1 MHPKEITLFE
11 LLIYTL
17 LALWNP
23 LLKSHSDPLSPF
35 HPNSPRYG
43 QTNCWVHP
51 EAEYGAYVQGEEI
64 FICVPRAAYNIAHQ
78 LTDDKTP
85 QWGHVQQ
92 VGPLFTGQDLI
103 GSALKAPLTPYERIY
118 VLPMLSV
125 LSTKGTG
132 VVTSVPSDSPDDF
145 CSLRDLINKPDF
157 RKKFGVTDEMV
168 LPFKVV
174 NIINIPE
181 LGDCA
186 AQTVV
191 EQMKIKSANDRVL
204 LDRAKDEVYT
214 KGFYSGTLIVGPH
227 AGKKVE
233 EVKAIIRQELIDTG
247 VAAAYAEPTSE
258 VMSRSGDLCVVA
270 LIDQW
275 YLDYGEADWLAMAQK
290 CLSNM
295 NTYGTEAREAMK
307 NSLDWM
313 RQWACSRSF
322 GLGTKLP
329 WDETFIIDSLS
340 DSTIYMAYYTV
351 AHLLHKD
358 LEGKEL
364 GSAGIAPEHMTDAVW
379 DYIFLGKKSDAI
391 PAAVSQD
398 ILEKMR
404 NEFTYW
410 YPVDLRVSG
419 KDLCNNHLL
428 FWIYNHVAMWPNDE
442 SKWPAAVRPNGHVL
456 LNKMKMAKSTG
467 NFISLYDGVERFT
480 ADGMRFAL
488 ADAGDGIFDDSNF
501 TTDSAD
507 GALLKL
513 YTQIEW
519 VKEILP
525 ELNSAEG
532 LRTGG
537 FNFADEVFDSQMS
550 LCIEATDRAFGNMEY
565 KEGVKTGFFDLQDAR
580 DKYQEFCKLQG
591 QKMHSDLIKRFLRTQ
606 ALLLAPICPH
616 WSEYVWSTLLKEEK
630 SIMFARFP
638 ETAAPNQL
646 RIAQFAYLQR
656 IVHAW
661 RLALDTY
668 KNPKK
673 GAKVA
678 APSRATIVVARR
690 YPIWHEAAII
700 TLERLFKETSV
711 MPEQGPLLAAL
722 KAHADVEDKEIKNA
736 MSVARALSAEHPTR
750 GNEVFSLSL
759 PWEES
764 ALLHETSA
772 YLAGSIPVST
782 IAVTFTDDEA
792 VANEKNLRA
801 TPGNPAIIFHA

>member
-1 MHPKEITLFE
+1 M
-11 LLIYTL
+11 
-17 LALWNP
+17 
-23 LLKSHSDPLSPF
+23 
-35 HPNSPRYG
+35 
-43 QTNCWVHP
+43 
-51 EAEYGAYVQGEEI
+51 
-64 FICVPRAAYNIAHQ
+64 
-78 LTDDKTP
+78 
-85 QWGHVQQ
+85 
-92 VGPLFTGQDLI
+92 
-103 GSALKAPLTPYERIY
+103 TPYEKIY

-168 LPFKVV
+168 LPFKVI

-204 LDRAKDEVYT
+204 LDRAKEEVYT

-233 EVKAIIRQELIDTG
+233 EVKTLIRQELIDSG
-247 VAAAYAEPTSE
+247 VAAAYAEPASE

-275 YLDYGEADWLAMAQK
+275 YLDYGEADWLAHAQK

-351 AHLLHKD
+351 AHLLHTD
-358 LEGKEL
+358 LEGKDL

-391 PAAVSQD
+391 PSAVSQD
-398 ILEKMR
+398 ILDKMR

-519 VKEILP
+519 VKEILTD
-525 ELNSAEG
+525 LNAADG
-532 LRTGG
+532 LRVGG
-537 FNFADEVFDSQMS
+537 FTFADEVFDSQMS
-550 LCIEATDRAFGNMEY
+550 VCIEATDRAFGNMEY

-591 QKMHSDLIKRFLRTQ
+591 QKMHADLIKRFLRTQ

-616 WSEYVWSTLLKEEK
+616 WSEYVWSNLLKEEK

-638 ETAAPNQL
+638 EAAAPNHL
-646 RIAQFAYLQR
+646 RTAQFAYLQR

-661 RLALDTY
+661 RLGLDTY

-673 GAKVA
+673 GAKLA
-678 APSRATIVVARR
+678 APSRATVVVARR
-690 YPIWHEAAII
+690 YPIWHEAAIT
-700 TLERLFKETSV
+700 TLERLYKETSTL
-711 MPEQGPLLAAL
+711 PEQGPLLAAL
-722 KAHADVEDKEIKNA
+722 KANADVDDKEIKNA
-736 MSVARALSAEHPTR
+736 MSVARTLCAEHPTR

-772 YLAGSIPVST
+772 YLAGSIPVAT
-782 IAVTFTDDEA
+782 LAFAFTDDESL
-792 VANEKNLRA
+792 ANEKTLRA